1 MCSVNENDSHFVPN
15 SCYFYPPLKINNP
28 MEENKKKLF
37 LLDAFA
43 LIYRAY
49 FAFSNNHRINSKG
62 LNTSAV
68 FGFTNTLLDV
78 LKKEKP
84 THIAVVFDTPEQ
96 TARHIEFADYKA
108 HREEM
113 PEDLR
118 TAIPYI
124 IKIIEAFNIPVIKK
138 PGFEADDVIG
148 TLAKM
153 AEKKGFTT
161 YMMTPDKDYGQLV
174 SDKIFMY
181 KPARLGNGAEIM
193 GVPEICKKWDIQN
206 VDQVI
211 DILGLMGDSAD
222 NIPGIPGV
230 GEKTAIQ
237 LIKDFGSIDNLLK
250 NTDKLKGKLKEKV
263 EQNTEKAIQSKWLAT
278 IICDVPVELDEKA
291 LELEEPNKEALRELF
306 VELEFRNLAD
316 KLFNGSATPASTGET
331 VAAPVKVKAKSSPKI
346 NPDQVD
352 MFGQAEEITTET
364 IESELSGE
372 FESGEVSSEEGEV
385 REAVSFKTIKEI
397 AHTYHLV
404 DTKEKREHLIKDLLN
419 QTAICFDTETTG
431 LDAHNSELVGMSF
444 AYKVSEAYYIPVP
457 ANYNEAQEIVNEF
470 KPVFANE
477 RIGKTG
483 QNIKYDLSILKWY
496 GVEIK
501 GKLFD
506 TMVAHFLIQPEMRHN
521 MNVLAETYLNYS
533 PVSIETLIGKK
544 GKGQTSMRDAAIEEI
559 KEYAA
564 EDADITLQLKN
575 KFEPMLEESHT
586 TKLFE
591 EIEIPLIPVLA
602 DMEAEGITLDKNALK
617 EISVELAKDILTAD
631 EEIQKLAGTPFNI
644 SSPKQVG
651 DILFEILKIVEK
663 PKKTKT
669 GQYATGEDI
678 LSKLVGKH
686 EIVGKILDYRELVK
700 LKNTYVD
707 SLPLLVNPRTGRIHT
722 SYNQVVAVTGRL
734 SSDNP
739 NLQNIPIRTVRGRE
753 IRKAFVARDEHHVLL
768 SADYSQIELRIIA
781 ELSKDAG
788 MIEAFLSG
796 QDIHKATAA
805 KVYNISLEEV
815 TSEMRSRAKM
825 VNFGIIYGISAFG
838 LSERLNIPRK
848 EAAEIIENYFIKY
861 PRIKAYMDESI
872 NLARERGYVE
882 TIMGRRR
889 YLRDINSN
897 NHTVR
902 GFAERNAINAP
913 IQGSA
918 ADMIKIAMI
927 NIHDDFKVMT
937 IKSKRLLQVHDE
949 LVFDVLKEELEDIK
963 PIIKARMMNAIPG
976 LKVPMEVGMGT
987 GRNWLE
993 AH

>member
-1 MCSVNENDSHFVPN
+1 MPENN
-15 SCYFYPPLKINNP
+15 
-28 MEENKKKLF
+28 KKLF

-49 FAFSNNHRINSKG
+49 FAFANNHRINSKG

-68 FGFTNTLLDV
+68 LGFTNTLLEV

-96 TARHIEFADYKA
+96 TVRHIEFTEYKA
-108 HREEM
+108 NREEM
-113 PEDLR
+113 PEDLAL
-118 TAIPYI
+118 AIPYI
-124 IKIIEAFNIPVIKK
+124 IKVIEGFNIPVISKA
-138 PGFEADDVIG
+138 GFEADDVIG
-148 TLAKM
+148 TLAKL
-153 AEKKGFTT
+153 AEKQGFTT

-174 SDKIFMY
+174 SENIFIY
-181 KPARLGNGAEIM
+181 KPARMGNGAEIM
-193 GVPEICKKWDIQN
+193 GTAEVCKKWDIQN
-206 VDQVI
+206 VAQLI
-211 DILGLMGDSAD
+211 DILGLMGDKID

-237 LIKDFGSIDNLLK
+237 LVKDFGTIENLLQ

-263 EQNTEKAIQSKWLAT
+263 ELNKEMAIQSKWLAT

-291 LELEEPNKEALRELF
+291 LEIEEPNREALRELF
-306 VELEFRNLAD
+306 TELEFRRLAEQILGEPLAAAAEVL
-316 KLFNGSATPASTGET
+316 KSPA
-331 VAAPVKVKAKSSPKI
+331 VKIKKSD
-346 NPDQVD
+346 PDQID
-352 MFGQAEEITTET
+352 MFGVETEV
-364 IESELSGE
+364 
-372 FESGEVSSEEGEV
+372 EVFAQ
-385 REAVSFKTIKEI
+385 EAVDAPKNFITLKDV
-397 AHTYHLV
+397 AHSYQLV
-404 DTKEKREHLIKDLLN
+404 DTKEKRSALIAELL
-419 QTAICFDTETTG
+419 QQQEVCFDTETTG
-431 LDAHNSELVGMSF
+431 LDTHTAELVGLSF
-444 AYKVSEAYYIPVP
+444 AYKTGEAFYIPVP
-457 ANYNEAQEIVNEF
+457 QDQTEAQLIVDEF
-470 KPVFANE
+470 KPIFENE
-477 RIGKTG
+477 NSTLIG
-483 QNIKYDLSILKWY
+483 QNIKYDLSILRKY
-496 GVEIK
+496 NVQLK

-544 GKGQTSMRDAAIEEI
+544 GKGQLNMRDVALEDI
-559 KEYAA
+559 KEYAS
-564 EDADITLQLKN
+564 EDADITFQLKN
-575 KFEPMLEESHT
+575 KFEGMMTEPNT
-586 TKLFE
+586 KKLFE
-591 EIEIPLIPVLA
+591 EIEIPLITVLA
-602 DMEAEGITLDKNALK
+602 AMEEEGISLDKNALK
-617 EISVELAKDILTAD
+617 ELSVELEKDILIV
-631 EEIQKLAGTPFNI
+631 EKEIQQLGGTAFNV

-651 DILFEILKIVEK
+651 EILFDVLQIAEK

-669 GQYATGEDI
+669 GQYATGEEV
-678 LSKLVGKH
+678 LAKLAGKH

-707 SLPLLVNPRTGRIHT
+707 TLPELVNSQTNRIHT

-739 NLQNIPIRTVRGRE
+739 NLQNIPIRTERGRE
-753 IRKAFVARDEHHVLL
+753 IRKAFVARNENYILL

-781 ELSKDAG
+781 ELSKDEG
-788 MIEAFLSG
+788 MIEAFQSG

-815 TSEMRSRAKM
+815 TADMRRNAKM

-848 EAAEIIENYFIKY
+848 EAANIIENYFEKY

-872 NLARERGYVE
+872 EQAREKGYVE

-889 YLRDINSN
+889 YLRDINSS

-902 GFAERNAINAP
+902 GYAERNAINSP

-918 ADMIKIAMI
+918 ADMLKIAMI
-927 NIHDDFKVMT
+927 NIQKDFISMG
-937 IKSKRLLQVHDE
+937 IKSKMLLQVHDE
-949 LVFDVLKEELEDIK
+949 LVFDVLKEELDIVK
-963 PIIKARMMNAIPG
+963 PIIESRMKNAIPG
-976 LKVPMEVGMGT
+976 LVIPMEVGMGV
-987 GRNWLE
+987 GKNWLE

>member
-1 MCSVNENDSHFVPN
+1 
-15 SCYFYPPLKINNP
+15 
-28 MEENKKKLF
+28 MEENNKKLF

-49 FAFSNNHRINSKG
+49 FAFSNNHRISSKG

-96 TARHIEFADYKA
+96 TQRHIEFADYKA

-113 PEDLR
+113 PEDLSL
-118 TAIPYI
+118 AIPYI
-124 IKIIEAFNIPVIKK
+124 IKVIEGFNIPVLKM
-138 PGFEADDVIG
+138 PGYEADDVIG
-148 TLAKM
+148 TLAKL
-153 AEKKGFTT
+153 AEKQGFIT

-206 VDQVI
+206 VNQVI
-211 DILGLMGDSAD
+211 DILGLMGDASD

-237 LIKDFGSIDNLLK
+237 LIKDFGSIDNLLQ

-263 EQNTEKAIQSKWLAT
+263 ELNKDKAIQSKWLAT
-278 IICDVPVELDEKA
+278 IICDVPIELDEKA
-291 LELEEPNKEALRELF
+291 LLMEEPNKEALKELF
-306 VELEFRNLAD
+306 AELEFRNLAD
-316 KLFNGSATPASTGET
+316 RVFGTTPGSAAPA
-331 VAAPVKVKAKSSPKI
+331 VAPKEKTIAPKKSKPVDS
-346 NPDQVD
+346 NQTD
-352 MFGQAEEITTET
+352 MFSEAET
-364 IESELSGE
+364 ISEEKTEAELDAELSNAPL
-372 FESGEVSSEEGEV
+372 SEAEAGSEAPSET
-385 REAVSFKTIKEI
+385 EAVHHFQTIKET
-397 AHTYHLV
+397 AHTYHLI
-404 DTKEKREHLIKDLLN
+404 DTKEKRAQLIIDLNN
-419 QTAICFDTETTG
+419 QPAICFDTETTG

-444 AYKVSEAYYIPVP
+444 AYRVSEAYYVPVP
-457 ANYNEAQEIVNEF
+457 ANYNEAEQIVDEF

-477 RIGKTG
+477 NSTKIG
-483 QNIKYDLSILKWY
+483 QNIKYDMSVLKWY

-506 TMVAHFLIQPEMRHN
+506 TMVAHFLIQPDMRHN

-544 GKGQTSMRDAAIEEI
+544 GKEQTSMRDAPIEEI

-575 KFEPMLEESHT
+575 KFEPMLESAHAK
-586 TKLFE
+586 KLFE
-591 EIEIPLIPVLA
+591 EIEVPLIPVLA
-602 DMEAEGITLDKNALK
+602 AMEAEGIRLDKDALK
-617 EISVELAKDILTAD
+617 EISKELTKDILIVDT
-631 EEIQKLAGTPFNI
+631 EIQALAGTPFNI

-651 DILFEILKIVEK
+651 EILFEVLKIVEK

-669 GQYATGEDI
+669 GQYATGEDV

-686 EIVGKILDYRELVK
+686 EIIGKILDYRELVK

-707 SLPLLVNPRTGRIHT
+707 SLPLLINPRTNRIHT

-739 NLQNIPIRTVRGRE
+739 NLQNIPIRTERGKE
-753 IRKAFVARDEHHVLL
+753 IRKAFVARDENYILL

-788 MIEAFLSG
+788 MIEAFQSG

-805 KVYNISLEEV
+805 KVYNVSLEEV

-848 EAAEIIENYFIKY
+848 EAAEIIENYFAKY
-861 PRIKAYMDESI
+861 SRIKEYMDESI
-872 NLARERGYVE
+872 ALAKEKGYVE

-889 YLRDINSN
+889 YLRDINSG

-927 NIHDDFKVMT
+927 NIHNDFKEKNF
-937 IKSKRLLQVHDE
+937 KSKMLLQVHDE
-949 LVFDVLKEELEDIK
+949 LVFDVWKDELEIIQ
-963 PIIKARMMNAIPG
+963 PIIRDRMMNAIPS
-976 LKVPMEVGMGT
+976 LTVPMEVGMGT